1 MSFFHPPK
9 GFPSHLA
16 IMWPLI
22 WAQILLLRA
31 AIRMTYGRGVQY
43 HWSVTPNGR
52 VYLASIDYIPGQKTA
67 QQDLPAVRPANDRL
81 AAACDGRAFI
91 PAYTHMNPLS
101 LGLVSKGGRTASARA
116 RAGVRGNTCAIL
128 GALSAALRPLTT
140 NLFSL
145 GRRDLPL
152 PET

>member
-9 GFPSHLA
+9 GFPPHLE

-22 WAQILLLRA
+22 WAQLVLLRA

-52 VYLASIDYIPGQKTA
+52 VYLSSIDYIPGQKTA
-67 QQDLPAVRPANDRL
+67 QHDLPHARRL

-91 PAYTHMNPLS
+91 PAYTDLNPLS
-101 LGLVSKGGRTASARA
+101 LGLVRKGGRTASARA
-116 RAGVRGNTCAIL
+116 RAGVRGNACAIL
-128 GALSAALRPLTT
+128 GALSAALRPLIP
-140 NLFSL
+140 NPFSL